1 MRCHTELSRS
11 VCARIRTIK
20 PLEERLAKIIS
31 YFLHPLL
38 MPTYGFLL
46 ILYSQNYISTFT
58 PPNFKLAIIAV
69 TLVFTF
75 LLPTVNALVLL
86 RTKRINSLEMETSSE
101 RTIPYLSTSVYFFA
115 LFFMFYFRNFPAV
128 FYLLILG
135 AGISI
140 LFSFF
145 INFFWKISAHAIGV
159 GGIVGA
165 TLGISYRLMID
176 LRMILLFTIIAAG
189 IVCYARLRLKAH
201 EPTQVYAGF
210 FLGMV
215 TELVLMIFVK

>member
-1 MRCHTELSRS
+1 M
-11 VCARIRTIK
+11 
-20 PLEERLAKIIS
+20 
-31 YFLHPLL
+31 
-38 MPTYGFLL
+38 
-46 ILYSQNYISTFT
+46 
-58 PPNFKLAIIAV
+58 
-69 TLVFTF
+69 
-75 LLPTVNALVLL
+75 
-86 RTKRINSLEMETSSE
+86 
-101 RTIPYLSTSVYFFA
+101 
-115 LFFMFYFRNFPAV
+115 

-215 TELVLMIFVK
+215 TELVLMIFVKWVSRAEARSRSNTEPFSVLHVP